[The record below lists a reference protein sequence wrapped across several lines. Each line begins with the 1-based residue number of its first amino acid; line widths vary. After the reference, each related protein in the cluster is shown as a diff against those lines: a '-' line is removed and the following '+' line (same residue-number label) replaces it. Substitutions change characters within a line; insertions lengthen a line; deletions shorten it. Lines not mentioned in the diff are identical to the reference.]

1 MESKPEAAKTDPPVS
16 FFLPLFHRHT
26 YFQCNGDGICVH
38 SRKPGL
44 SFRRLHRTQSQNH
57 HHFRLQTMNHHQI
70 PHKIKHEII
79 DSGRDIRYTTEAYL
93 FVLSGLE
100 FYLTRLGEKKHVTG
114 QELSLGLLDF
124 AHKQFGPL
132 SRSVFSHWGIN
143 ATDDLGYIV
152 YNLIAIGVMS
162 KQPEDKL
169 DDFFRV
175 TDIDQFFKSRE
186 YYEIDKNFI
195 KRINGA

>member
-1 MESKPEAAKTDPPVS
+1 MA
-16 FFLPLFHRHT
+16 
-26 YFQCNGDGICVH
+26 
-38 SRKPGL
+38 
-44 SFRRLHRTQSQNH
+44 QN
-57 HHFRLQTMNHHQI
+57 QI
-70 PHKIKHEII
+70 IHKIKHELIE
-79 DSGRDIRYTTEAYL
+79 SGRDARYSIGAYL

-100 FYLTRLGEKKHVTG
+100 FYLIRLGEKRHVTG

-132 SRSVFSHWGIN
+132 GRSVFSYFGIN

-152 YNLIAIGVMS
+152 YNLISIGVMS

-169 DDFFRV
+169 EDFFKV
-175 TDIDQFFKSRE
+175 TDIDVFFKTRE
-186 YYEIDKNFI
+186 NYEVDKIFI

>member
-1 MESKPEAAKTDPPVS
+1 MA
-16 FFLPLFHRHT
+16 
-26 YFQCNGDGICVH
+26 
-38 SRKPGL
+38 
-44 SFRRLHRTQSQNH
+44 QN
-57 HHFRLQTMNHHQI
+57 QI
-70 PHKIKHEII
+70 LHKIKHEII
-79 DSGRDIRYTTEAYL
+79 ESGRDTRYTIGAYL

-100 FYLTRLGEKKHVTG
+100 FYLTHLGEKRHVTG

-152 YNLIAIGVMS
+152 YNLIGIGVMS
-162 KQPEDKL
+162 RQPEDKL

-186 YYEIDKNFI
+186 NYEVDKKFI